1 MAKKILIPVD
11 GSETAMRALDYAADR
26 LSAEPGAAAVLL
38 TVHPPVHLYG
48 EVRMYINDDK
58 AAQVVAQHDRK
69 ILEPAVD
76 KLRKRNVNF
85 TTEIAEGDAAEMII
99 ERATKTG
106 CTEIIMGLRGM
117 CRLGG
122 LALGS
127 VASKVLHHV
136 SIPVTLV
143 K

>member
-11 GSETAMRALDYAADR
+11 GSETAMRALDYAVDR
-26 LSAEPGAAAVLL
+26 LSTEPAAVALLL

-69 ILEPAVD
+69 ILDPAVE
-76 KLRKRNVNF
+76 KLRKRNIVF
-85 TTEIAEGDAAEMII
+85 TTETAEGDAAQMII
-99 ERATKTG
+99 ERAIKTG
-106 CTEIIMGLRGM
+106 CTEIIMGVRGM
-117 CRLGG
+117 CRFGG

-127 VASKVLHHV
+127 VASKVIHHA

>member
-1 MAKKILIPVD
+1 M
-11 GSETAMRALDYAADR
+11 
-26 LSAEPGAAAVLL
+26 
-38 TVHPPVHLYG
+38 HPPVHLYG

-69 ILEPAVD
+69 ILDPAVE
-76 KLRKRNVNF
+76 KLRKRNIVF
-85 TTEIAEGDAAEMII
+85 TTEAAEGDAAEMII
-99 ERATKTG
+99 ERSIKTG
-106 CTEIIMGLRGM
+106 CTEIIMGVRGM
-117 CRLGG
+117 CRFGG

-127 VASKVLHHV
+127 VASKVIHHA

>member
-11 GSETAMRALDYAADR
+11 GSETAMRALDHAADR
-26 LSAEPGAAAVLL
+26 LSAEPGAVALLL

-69 ILEPAVD
+69 ILEPAAD

-117 CRLGG
+117 CRLRG

-136 SIPVTLV
+136 SVPVTLV